1 MSATEHILVVD
12 DNDDVRDVIVEILR
26 GYGYRVSWA
35 VDGASMREF
44 LQGSDFVDAVI
55 LDALMPGES
64 GTTLAAHAKALGL
77 PLVMISGSLDALDL
91 AAQNNLQVLKKPF
104 RARELLDALVRA
116 MALADKNRS
125 PQR

>member
-44 LQGSDFVDAVI
+44 LQGSGPVDGII
-55 LDALMPGES
+55 LDALMPGEA
-64 GTTLAAHAKALGL
+64 GTTLAVHAKALGL
-77 PLVMISGSLDALDL
+77 PLLMISGSLEALDL
-91 AAQNNLQVLKKPF
+91 AEQNNLQVLKKPF
-104 RARELLDALVRA
+104 RTQELLDALVRA

-125 PQR
+125 P

>member
-12 DNDDVRDVIVEILR
+12 DNGDVRDVIVEILR

-44 LQGSDFVDAVI
+44 LQGSHPVDAII
-55 LDALMPGES
+55 LDALMPGEA

-77 PLVMISGSLDALDL
+77 PLLMISGSLEALDL
-91 AAQNNLQVLKKPF
+91 AAQNNFASAQKAVSCAGASRCSCP
-104 RARELLDALVRA
+104 RHGAG
-116 MALADKNRS
+116 
-125 PQR
+125 

>member
-44 LQGSDFVDAVI
+44 LQGSDSVDAVI

-116 MALADKNRS
+116 MALADKNRW

>member
-44 LQGSDFVDAVI
+44 LQGSDSVDAVI

-77 PLVMISGSLDALDL
+77 PLVMISGSLDTLDL